1 MNLRDVAMTLV
12 GGSVLYVAMAACA
25 GPRAGGLSTS
35 SRGATGGGGAT
46 APLGGGGHAGAAGRG
61 GNAGGLGGSLTNP
74 VPPANADPL
83 PGSRLK
89 PKFRLGED
97 GAKEYLQGLWFD
109 TQRNEDCTF
118 QLASDGQTR
127 CLPKGNTFQYYS
139 DAQCTQ
145 AMVLMQSACT
155 TPGYG
160 VSNATTACA
169 LDTGGTRVFSVGAA
183 ANPPMIYGKAGSSC
197 FAIGPTSSDY
207 TYFMVGAEV
216 PPSTF
221 VAATVGHD

>member
-1 MNLRDVAMTLV
+1 MKLRDVAMTLI

-25 GPRAGGLSTS
+25 GPRSGPLSSHGPSGAG
-35 SRGATGGGGAT
+35 GATGHLGVGGSSG
-46 APLGGGGHAGAAGRG
+46 
-61 GNAGGLGGSLTNP
+61 AGGRADSGLGDALGDP
-74 VPPANADPL
+74 VSSAQADPL

-109 TQRNEDCTF
+109 TQRGEDCSF
-118 QLASDGQTR
+118 QLAADGQTR
-127 CLPKGNTFQYYS
+127 CLPKGNTFQYYA

-145 AMVLMQSACT
+145 AMVLLQSACT
-155 TPGYG
+155 TPAYG
-160 VSNATTACA
+160 VTNVTTACA
-169 LDTGGTRVFSVGAA
+169 LDTGGTHVFSVGTST
-183 ANPPMIYGKAGSSC
+183 NPPMIYGKAGSSC
-197 FAIGPTSSDY
+197 FAIGPTSADY

-216 PPSTF
+216 PASSF